1 MAVIQQIHGDYSTS
15 ENTVTEAI
23 PLFQKKTKPEYKIAV
38 YNRRGINYE
47 RLYDYDNTVLYY
59 NKALNLTEDELEKAI
74 LKNNIAVTYIGTN
87 NYKTALNLLL
97 SLSLDTNILHDE

>member
-23 PLFQKKTKPEYKIAV
+23 PLFQKKTKSEYKIAV

-74 LKNNIAVTYIGTN
+74 LKNNIAVTYILQNST
-87 NYKTALNLLL
+87 KSSTIII
-97 SLSLDTNILHDE
+97 S